1 MELMIDT
8 FWYEGEEYEVED
20 VAEFTE
26 TEEIEEFR
34 HGQVFIR
41 KEETPMV
48 RIHLKN
54 APVNSIEVDREQ
66 HRMLK
71 DAYNE

>member
-8 FWYEGEEYEVED
+8 FWYLGEEYEVED
-20 VAEFTE
+20 VTEFTE
-26 TEEIEEFR
+26 TEEREEFR
-34 HGQVFIR
+34 NGQVVLR

-48 RIHLKN
+48 RIHLKD
-54 APVNSIEVDREQ
+54 APVESVEVEREQ

-71 DAYNE
+71 EAYNE

>member
-1 MELMIDT
+1 MEIMIDT

-20 VAEFTE
+20 VTEFTQ
-26 TEEIEEFR
+26 TEEYDEFR
-34 HGQVFIR
+34 DGQVFIR
-41 KEETPMV
+41 EEEVPMV

-54 APVNSIEVDREQ
+54 APVESIEVESEQ
-66 HRMLK
+66 HQMLK